1 MSRLFRKNSAPSSHE
16 DNAEHWIS
24 TSDLMTGLMMVFMFV
39 SIAFMRHVNEERD
52 QVKSIA
58 VAYESTQNNIYA
70 ALMDEFKEDLSN
82 LNIESAILCR
92 GRSERV
98 TAPLN
103 LSTKKG
109 LKGRI

>member
-1 MSRLFRKNSAPSSHE
+1 
-16 DNAEHWIS
+16 
-24 TSDLMTGLMMVFMFV
+24 MVFMFV

-82 LNIESAILCR
+82 LNSES
-92 GRSERV
+92 
-98 TAPLN
+98 
-103 LSTKKG
+103 
-109 LKGRI
+109 